1 MLRVTTFFILL
12 VLHYP
17 QIFVH
22 GSSSPN
28 KSGSSWIGS
37 LLGVNINDNE
47 DDKQSLN
54 ASQLGRKSSS
64 FPPPPPPPP
73 PLPQQNKNDD
83 SDNDDDDTR
92 IHEVDKTNNQQS
104 VKLPHRPWGVS
115 NDTPLPPPPP
125 SQFESST
132 SQPPLPPQQ
141 NYPDDWHMHQ
151 MYITQQ
157 QQQQQQQ
164 QHQYQQ
170 QSDDETIQSLQADID
185 SLLSHQNNLYNT
197 IHNLTMTIQDNDQM
211 LQFQLNQIDVLLE
224 QVADA
229 EAYASAESNAALE
242 YKQNCTDL
250 SENINELQSKVDELE
265 GKCKNM
271 EESERCHLEDIEKL
285 KEKLKNKEK
294 ELENLAC
301 GVEMARLEQQKEKY
315 KEKMEKKKRK
325 QSRGLVSWLFDYI
338 FFGNNGKSSMDKDD
352 TDDEV
357 EKLQV
362 RSVTYIYIFM
372 SSCMIHE
379 KSTPTSIFISTKFSC
394 RTLPDQHYFM
404 LFRVNE
410 IMYMSLK
417 QLCQ

>member
-1 MLRVTTFFILL
+1 MVRVTTFFILL
-12 VLHYP
+12 LLHHS
-17 QIFVH
+17 QNFVH
-22 GSSSPN
+22 CSSPN
-28 KSGSSWIGS
+28 KSGGSWIGN
-37 LLGVNINDNE
+37 LLGVNINENE

-54 ASQLGRKSSS
+54 PSPLGGTSSS

-73 PLPQQNKNDD
+73 PSLPQHNKNDEN
-83 SDNDDDDTR
+83 DNNDAETR
-92 IHEVDKTNNQQS
+92 IHEEDTIKNQQTA
-104 VKLPHRPWGVS
+104 KLPHRPWGLS

-125 SQFESST
+125 SQFDSS
-132 SQPPLPPQQ
+132 SSQQQQQQQQPPLPPQQ
-141 NYPDDWHMHQ
+141 SYPDDWHMHQ
-151 MYITQQ
+151 MYIS
-157 QQQQQQQ
+157 QQQ
-164 QHQYQQ
+164 QHQNQYQQ
-170 QSDDETIQSLQADID
+170 QYQKQPDDETIQSLQADID

-250 SENINELQSKVDELE
+250 SENIHELQLKVDELE

-285 KEKLKNKEK
+285 KNKLKKKEK

-325 QSRGLVSWLFDYI
+325 KSRGLVSWLFDCI
-338 FFGNNGKSSMDKDD
+338 FLGNNGNGSMDEDD

-362 RSVTYIYIFM
+362 CFVPNIM
-372 SSCMIHE
+372 SSCVLHE
-379 KSTPTSIFISTKFSC
+379 KS
-394 RTLPDQHYFM
+394 
-404 LFRVNE
+404 
-410 IMYMSLK
+410 
-417 QLCQ
+417 